1 MVLKKYLIRT
11 GGNGTGIRIKEVPAG
26 EAAGKG
32 KEGSCKSAAARPF

>member
-11 GGNGTGIRIKEVPAG
+11 GGNGAGIRIKEVPAG

-32 KEGSCKSAAARPF
+32 K